1 MQTVTLAN
9 GVKMPQLG
17 FGVFQIDDLSECQQA
32 VSQAIAAGY
41 RLFDTAA
48 TYGNEAAV
56 GKAIAESGISRD
68 QFFITSKMWVTDT
81 PGDKP
86 AEAIDRSLKNLGT
99 DYLDLYLIHMPYGD
113 SFNAWRA
120 MEKAYQAGKIRAI
133 GVSNFSPDQ
142 VTNLSLFNDIAPLV
156 NQMEVNPW
164 NQRKADVK
172 FNEDQQIQVEAWAP
186 FAEGQHDLFHHPA
199 LKEIAQAHGKTV
211 GNVVLRWLMQR
222 GIVAIPKSVHP
233 KRIFE
238 NIDVFDFTL
247 TESEMKAINDLDRQ
261 QSGFFDP
268 HDPAAIKAI
277 VSGGRPGANGN

>member
-17 FGVFQIDDLSECQQA
+17 FGVFQIDDLSQCQQA
-32 VSQAIAAGY
+32 VSQAITAGY

-48 TYGNEAAV
+48 TYGNETAV

-81 PGDKP
+81 QGDKP

-164 NQRKADVK
+164 NQRKVAVK
-172 FNEDQQIQVEAWAP
+172 FNQGQQIQVEAWAP
-186 FAEGQHDLFHHPA
+186 FAEGQHDLFHHPV

-247 TESEMKAINDLDRQ
+247 TDSEMKAINDLDRQ

-277 VSGGRPGANGN
+277 VSGGRPGANGD